1 MPCLWVGSGGCVAQT
16 VTMVR
21 MSPVAVDA
29 DSVRA
34 RTGIVVALLAAAV
47 PPAGLVTGDCTRGSD
62 CEAPACA

>member
-1 MPCLWVGSGGCVAQT
+1 MAVLWAGSGGCVART

-47 PPAGLVTGDCTRGSD
+47 PPLGW
-62 CEAPACA
+62 

>member
-1 MPCLWVGSGGCVAQT
+1 MPWLWVGAGGCVAQT

-34 RTGIVVALLAAAV
+34 RTGIVVALLAA
-47 PPAGLVTGDCTRGSD
+47 PFRPLGW
-62 CEAPACA
+62 

>member
-1 MPCLWVGSGGCVAQT
+1 MPWLWVGSGGCVAQT

-47 PPAGLVTGDCTRGSD
+47 PPLGW
-62 CEAPACA
+62 